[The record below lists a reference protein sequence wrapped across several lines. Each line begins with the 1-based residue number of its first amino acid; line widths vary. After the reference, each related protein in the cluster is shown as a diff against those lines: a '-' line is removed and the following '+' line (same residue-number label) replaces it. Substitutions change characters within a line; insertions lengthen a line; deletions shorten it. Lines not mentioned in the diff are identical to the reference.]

1 MCEICYMN
9 YEVKDMHGLPTCS
22 HKFCLNCIT
31 DYLNYNISNGQ
42 VKIIKC
48 ADQSC
53 TKEYTR
59 EDIRKFGSK
68 EIYEKYLRFKENL
81 DVNLNPDLRWCP
93 RPDCS
98 HFVKKGRKN
107 KVICECGFELCFL
120 CGLPW
125 HNNVDCEGAM
135 E

>member
-1 MCEICYMN
+1 MN
-9 YEVKDMHGLPTCS
+9 YEPKDMHGLPTCS

-93 RPDCS
+93 RPDCT
-98 HFVKKGRKN
+98 HFVRKGRKN
-107 KVICECGFELCFL
+107 KVHL
-120 CGLPW
+120 
-125 HNNVDCEGAM
+125 
-135 E
+135 